1 MKIYI
6 GYDHRGREKAHKL
19 VEFLVENGYDVNLP
33 FEDDGGKIDYPDV
46 VIKVAEMVNKNK
58 NNRGILFCG
67 TGIGVNM
74 GANKRAKIRSVL
86 AQTEA
91 DAYFARRHE
100 DANVLTFPAGYKDE
114 KFEVKSPRN
123 IEKITQTFLTT
134 EFEAG
139 RHIKRVKKLDSLVEE
154 EIIII

>member
-1 MKIYI
+1 MKIFI
-6 GYDHRGREKAHKL
+6 GYDHRGREKAYKL
-19 VEFLVENGYDVNLP
+19 MEFLVEKGYDVNMP

-46 VIKVAEMVNKNK
+46 VVKVAEKVKKNK
-58 NNRGILFCG
+58 ENRGILMCG

-74 GANKRAKIRSVL
+74 GANKRYKMRSVL

-114 KFEVKSPRN
+114 KYEVKSPKN
-123 IEKITQTFLTT
+123 IEKITETFLET

-139 RHIKRVKKLDSLVEE
+139 RHVARVKKLDNLISLEDK
-154 EIIII
+154 